1 MSNFSNRR
9 EREEMQQLLKMYQG
23 LRNGR
28 HQGFL
33 EEEEFERIID
43 YFDDKDELKQAL
55 EAAETGLYQ
64 FPSSPV
70 LMLKKADLL
79 LCCKQYDEA
88 LSLIEQAEPFCPG
101 DPTTL
106 VLKTDAYLALEMP
119 DDAGALLE
127 RAVSEFEGD
136 EKLEL
141 LFDLCEV
148 YDDYEDFER
157 VFDCLVHILHEDP
170 CNEEALLKI
179 CFWADQTGRCEESI
193 KLHQRI
199 IEDFPFCELAWFN
212 LATAFQGLK
221 LYEKAIDAYQFALAI
236 DEKLDIAYR
245 NMGDA
250 HIRLRQYRLAIENLE
265 KVLELGRPEDVIH
278 EAIGHCYHKLE
289 DYVSA
294 RLHYR
299 KASQLNS
306 TDSRIYY
313 KIAVTYCKEQRWEQA
328 IKPLEQAMRMHR
340 LQPEYNLLMGECK
353 MEQGKLKEAIQFF
366 SNVVRVRPKNVA
378 GRQALICCL
387 IKAEFYH
394 DALEQAQHA
403 LQATN
408 GKALFEFYAAAA
420 SFLLGQSKQA
430 LLYLDGGLKKN
441 QKDFRKILSLVPGL
455 LHKQPVLDIINKH
468 IKLKKQG
475 GGLRSQQRPGRS

>member
-1 MSNFSNRR
+1 MSNYSNRR
-9 EREEMQQLLKMYQG
+9 EREEMQELLKVYHG
-23 LRNGR
+23 LRSGR
-28 HQGFL
+28 HQTFL
-33 EEEEFERIID
+33 EEEDFERLID
-43 YFDDKDELKQAL
+43 HFDDKDELKQAL
-55 EAAETGLYQ
+55 EAAESGLTQ
-64 FPSSPV
+64 FPFSSV

-79 LCCKQYDEA
+79 LCCKQYQDA
-88 LSLIEQAEPFCPG
+88 LDLIEQAEPFCPN
-101 DPTTL
+101 DPTIL
-106 VLKTDAYLALEMP
+106 VLKTDAFLALEQP
-119 DDAGALLE
+119 EAAALALE
-127 RAVSEFEGD
+127 QAVTQFEGD

-141 LFDLCEV
+141 LFELCEV

-157 VFDCLVHILHEDP
+157 VFDCLVHILTEDP

-179 CFWADQTGRCEESI
+179 CFWADHTGRCEESI

-278 EAIGHCYHKLE
+278 EAIGHCHHKLE
-289 DYVSA
+289 EFAEA
-294 RLHYR
+294 RAHYR

-306 TDSRIYY
+306 NDSRIYY
-313 KIAVTYCKEQRWEQA
+313 KIAITYCKETRWEQA
-328 IKPLEQAMRMHR
+328 IKQLEVAMRMHR

-366 SNVVRVRPKNVA
+366 SNVVRVRPKNVS
-378 GRQALICCL
+378 GRQSLICCL
-387 IKAEFYH
+387 IKAEFF
-394 DALEQAQHA
+394 DEALEQAQHA

-408 GKALFEFYAAAA
+408 GKPLFEFYAAA
-420 SFLLGQSKQA
+420 SCFLLGHSKQA
-430 LLYLDGGLKKN
+430 LAYLDSGLKKN
-441 QKDFRKILSLVPGL
+441 HKDFRKILSLVPGL
-455 LHKQPVLDIINKH
+455 LHRPQVLDIINRH
-468 IKLKKQG
+468 IKAKKTGSNYQARRLP
-475 GGLRSQQRPGRS
+475 GLG